1 MNWKLTSEELPPCEL
16 PVWLYDA
23 EKKLGPYIGCRP
35 DDQDADGWLWARC
48 YDSHWWDEK
57 EQRWQASDADEDDD
71 KPTHWM
77 PLPYPP
83 NEIRKWTA
91 GRGAERIDPHINAVL
106 AVAECAAELTKP
118 HNRHGLEIRDCKRCL
133 AEEALPKLVKAMMP
147 NAQGQ
152 RPSGARFAEPP
163 GSALEKP

>member
-23 EKKLGPYIGCRP
+23 EKKLGPYIGCRT
-35 DDQDADGWLWARC
+35 DDADGWLWARC

-83 NEIRKWTA
+83 NART
-91 GRGAERIDPHINAVL
+91 
-106 AVAECAAELTKP
+106 
-118 HNRHGLEIRDCKRCL
+118 
-133 AEEALPKLVKAMMP
+133 
-147 NAQGQ
+147 Q
-152 RPSGARFAEPP
+152 RPRAASG
-163 GSALEKP
+163 SLE